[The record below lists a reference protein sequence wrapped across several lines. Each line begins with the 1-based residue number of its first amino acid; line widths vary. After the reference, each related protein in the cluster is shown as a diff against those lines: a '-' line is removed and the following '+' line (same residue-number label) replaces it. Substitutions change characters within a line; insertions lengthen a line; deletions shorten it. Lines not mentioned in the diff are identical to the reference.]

1 MKVLE
6 LLKDLS
12 WVSLHHVTS
21 PLREAVCHLGK
32 QITEGRH
39 CRFLFGGESKWG
51 KTRIYKNIQCK
62 SLKDT
67 SFALS
72 HRRTGRDIDKSSWQ
86 ILHFI

>member
-32 QITEGRH
+32 QMAEGRH
-39 CRFLFGGESKWG
+39 CRFLFAGEG
-51 KTRIYKNIQCK
+51 K
-62 SLKDT
+62 
-67 SFALS
+67 
-72 HRRTGRDIDKSSWQ
+72 
-86 ILHFI
+86 